1 MLRSLYSGISG
12 LQGHQQMMDV
22 IGNNIANVNTIGF
35 KGSRM
40 TFQDA
45 MSQTLSYGNGPVGLN
60 GGVNPKQI
68 GLGMTIG
75 SIDTNFGQG
84 VMQTTGMS
92 TDLAIQGDGF
102 FVVSDGNTNSYTR
115 AGAFQLDAQGNL
127 LAQGGKY
134 FVQGR
139 MADANGDLLSGT
151 PITNIQLPF
160 GEKYPAKATDEM
172 KFHCN
177 LDASKDAKQNTLA
190 ADWGM
195 PARVEGAA
203 LNFAGGPIT
212 LTQGETFSISTND
225 VALANGMI
233 VIPETS
239 TCTNLSQIITA
250 LNSAIRTNPNL
261 ANKVTAVV
269 NETGDGVSF
278 KTTAKGGSNTTIEIA
293 DGTWSPVTV
302 LGIGTATGN
311 GTVGSNDINTLPLVT
326 TNLTDGDT
334 ITISGSNPDG
344 TPVTATFTYGAAGNG
359 TTVDELLA
367 QINSVFTG
375 ATATLDEKGKIVLTD
390 AIPGASKSAISM
402 SFNDIGTADPAGSA
416 MAIPSFSSTQKG
428 VDAGSHTAS
437 IYTYD
442 SLGNK
447 HTVEITFTKNQGQDN
462 YWNWEAKVDGGEI
475 TASSG
480 SSGFV
485 SFNDDGS
492 IARMEALDG
501 QKLSFAPGQG
511 ADTMEIELNG
521 GASGSFSG
529 ITQYSSPFTTIVSE
543 QNGYTMGILSNVTFD
558 ETGKIVGEY
567 TNGQNRDLA
576 QVALATFTNENGLL
590 KSGDNLYKASTNS
603 GSAAVGMAGEQIASS
618 IASTYLEASNVDL
631 SKELTDMIIAQRG
644 YQANTKVITTVDT
657 MLTEL
662 IQIKR

>member
-45 MSQTLSYGNGPVGLN
+45 MSQTISYGNGPVGLN

-139 MADANGDLLSGT
+139 MADANGDLVSGT

-177 LDASKDAKQNTLA
+177 LDASKGAEQNIMA
-190 ADWGM
+190 ANWGM
-195 PARVEGAA
+195 AASATGTAAPIPA
-203 LNFAGGPIT
+203 NFAAGDTFTLNINGAGTETVTIPAEVTTSPTNMSELIT
-212 LTQGETFSISTND
+212 
-225 VALANGMI
+225 V
-233 VIPETS
+233 
-239 TCTNLSQIITA
+239 
-250 LNSAIRTNPNL
+250 LNSAIRGNASLAGKVEAVNDNGNL
-261 ANKVTAVV
+261 
-269 NETGDGVSF
+269 SF
-278 KTTAKGGSNTTIEIA
+278 RTTSTGGSTTSIVFAPGSGLVAA
-293 DGTWSPVTV
+293 DFGTIPVTQQF
-302 LGIGTATGN
+302 GTQ
-311 GTVGSNDINTLPLVT
+311 GTTSINALPIVT
-326 TNLTDGDT
+326 TDLTDGDT

-344 TPVTATFTYGAAGNG
+344 SPVTATFTYGTVAPGNG
-359 TTVDELLA
+359 TTVNDLLIR
-367 QINSVFTG
+367 INSIFTG

-390 AIPGASKSAISM
+390 AIPGESKSAISL
-402 SFNDIGTADPAGSA
+402 SFNDVGAGATVSA
-416 MAIPSFSSTQKG
+416 MAVPSFSTTQKG

-480 SSGFV
+480 GSGFV

-492 IARMEALDG
+492 VARMEALDG

-590 KSGDNLYKASTNS
+590 KSGDNLYRASTNS